1 MTMDHLIEKNEKKHF
16 LTIDRE
22 NETYTVDIEKYTV
35 DDLVK
40 ATDTLGRAFYG
51 FLQHIKEENSTKTV
65 DVDSLSLALAFK
77 FADSIGQHE
86 AAKTIGL
93 VYLLEDKH
101 HVPKEDS
108 FKELN
113 DLLNK
118 KIDMLKKGSRINESN
133 HLADMVL
140 SYPCL

>member
-1 MTMDHLIEKNEKKHF
+1 MDHLIEKNEKKHF
-16 LTIDRE
+16 LTIDRKD
-22 NETYTVDIEKYTV
+22 ETYTVDIEKYTV

-40 ATDTLGRAFYG
+40 ATDTLGRAFYSS
-51 FLQHIKEENSTKTV
+51 LHRIKEENSTETV
-65 DVDSLSLALAFK
+65 DVDSLSLLLAFK

-93 VYLLEDKH
+93 VYLLQDKH
-101 HVPKEDS
+101 DISKEDS

-118 KIDMLKKGSRINESN
+118 MIDMLEKKERTE
-133 HLADMVL
+133 
-140 SYPCL
+140 